1 MKVVAPS
8 DGEGRQRHRGRGG
21 VTGIGAKAV
30 ITLIGSAAIGLCL
43 TTSSFGQS
51 QKVSEP
57 ERFPRALSDET
68 LKRQISGYA
77 NDLCGECHDRPTG
90 REAVPRI
97 AGQQPAYIISQLDA
111 FRRNSRAEPEA
122 YDCMWGL
129 SAALGDDLV
138 AGLAGYFAS
147 EAPLPGIPGDPA
159 ATRAGQELFRR
170 RDRGEAAPSCAQ
182 CHGENAEGAGATP
195 RLAGQI
201 GAYLNRQMH
210 VIRLK
215 LRTSTVMHGAIKDLT
230 EDELYSLAVYL
241 QSL

>member
-1 MKVVAPS
+1 
-8 DGEGRQRHRGRGG
+8 
-21 VTGIGAKAV
+21 VTYIGARIIISLVGTALV
-30 ITLIGSAAIGLCL
+30 GLCL
-43 TTSSFGQS
+43 AGAGSGQS
-51 QKVSEP
+51 VSEP

-97 AGQQPAYIISQLDA
+97 AGQQPAYLIAQLDA
-111 FRRNSRAEPEA
+111 FRRSSRAEPEA

-129 SAALGDDLV
+129 SAALSEDLV
-138 AGLAGYFAS
+138 TALAGYFAS
-147 EAPLPGIPGDPA
+147 KPPLPGISGNPA
-159 ATRAGQELFRR
+159 ATQAGQELFKRR
-170 RDRGEAAPSCAQ
+170 EGEAVPSCAQ
-182 CHGENAEGAGATP
+182 CHGEDAGGKEATP
-195 RLAGQI
+195 RLAGQV

-210 VIRLK
+210 AIRLK

-230 EDELYSLAVYL
+230 DEDMYSLAVYL